1 VTSVHDVGAGGL
13 ATALAEMAS
22 VTGLGAKIFELE
34 GHQELF
40 AEFPGRFVMTTNN
53 LERFIARAVR
63 AGVAVEEIGRV
74 GGTKLHIGQAIDL
87 EVQEIA
93 RQRRGALEEALEAA
107 G

>member
-1 VTSVHDVGAGGL
+1 
-13 ATALAEMAS
+13 MAS
-22 VTGLGAKIFELE
+22 VAGLGAHVFELE
-34 GHQELF
+34 GHGELF

-74 GGTKLHIGQAIDL
+74 GGATLRIGTTVELGVD
-87 EVQEIA
+87 EIV
-93 RQRRGALEEALEAA
+93 RRRRGALEEALEGA

>member
-1 VTSVHDVGAGGL
+1 
-13 ATALAEMAS
+13 
-22 VTGLGAKIFELE
+22 
-34 GHQELF
+34 
-40 AEFPGRFVMTTNN
+40 
-53 LERFIARAVR
+53 VR